1 MNKGSSQQKLIDAAS
16 LLFFR
21 NGYHNTTVRDIASKA
36 SVNISLINYYFDSK
50 QGLFEY
56 IITHYYE
63 EYLKEIETTI
73 NDGEQLSPVN
83 LLKEVVLTVV
93 NYKHTH
99 YRTSCFIHRELA
111 LDSIFIREMSVTYI
125 AKENYFINQIL
136 FNTAVSPPF
145 NEEERY
151 FLLMQ
156 FKGMLVAPYILHN
169 EWKHDLT
176 TEYSHN
182 YYVNTYVQGIYKW
195 LDIILLKRQ
204 TS

>member
-1 MNKGSSQQKLIDAAS
+1 MNKDSSKQKLIDAAS
-16 LLFFR
+16 LLFFQK
-21 NGYHNTTVRDIASKA
+21 GYHNTTVRDIVNKA
-36 SVNISLINYYFDSK
+36 SVNISLISYYFDSK

-63 EYLKEIETTI
+63 GYLKEIETTI
-73 NDGEQLSPVN
+73 NNGEKLSPPH
-83 LLKEVVLTVV
+83 LLKKFISTVV

-99 YRTSCFIHRELA
+99 YQISCFIHRELA

-125 AKENYFINQIL
+125 AKENYYISQML
-136 FNTAVSPPF
+136 FNTAVSPSF

-176 TEYSHN
+176 TQYSHN
-182 YYVNTYVQGIYKW
+182 YYVNAFVQGIYKW
-195 LDIILLKRQ
+195 LDIILFKGQ
-204 TS
+204 IF